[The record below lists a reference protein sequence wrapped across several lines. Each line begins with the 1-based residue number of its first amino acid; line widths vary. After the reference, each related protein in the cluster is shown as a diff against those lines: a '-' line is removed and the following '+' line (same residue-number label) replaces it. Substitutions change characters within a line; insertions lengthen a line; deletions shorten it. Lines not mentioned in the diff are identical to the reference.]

1 MNQKNKY
8 KIQKNWFYI
17 ISFCLFLDQISKILI
32 QINLEY
38 LSSISII
45 SDYLKFS
52 YITNPGI
59 ALGIKPFDN
68 SILLLLVSIIAI
80 FFIFKI
86 LITSSKESLLNQ
98 VGLCFMIGGALGNVI
113 DRFFTA
119 FNIMDYKGVIDFI
132 DIGIN
137 DYRFY
142 IFNFADSFITIG
154 IILYLFSFMKIK
166 FLNGRK

>member
-68 SILLLLVSIIAI
+68 SMLLLLVSIILDI
-80 FFIFKI
+80 SP
-86 LITSSKESLLNQ
+86 SS
-98 VGLCFMIGGALGNVI
+98 I
-113 DRFFTA
+113 
-119 FNIMDYKGVIDFI
+119 
-132 DIGIN
+132 
-137 DYRFY
+137 
-142 IFNFADSFITIG
+142 ADKKPIS
-154 IILYLFSFMKIK
+154 
-166 FLNGRK
+166 